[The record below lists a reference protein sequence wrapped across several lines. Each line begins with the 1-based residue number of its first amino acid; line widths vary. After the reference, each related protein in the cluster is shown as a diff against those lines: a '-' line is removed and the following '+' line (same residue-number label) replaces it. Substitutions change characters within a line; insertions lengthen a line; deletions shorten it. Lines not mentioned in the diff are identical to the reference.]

1 MSGDDVFSMDM
12 PDINSI
18 IQNFNLLKEDVRQA
32 VAQGLDEGAEI
43 IENEMKRL
51 ADEVYNEIS
60 IHLNRSPVKVSG
72 RGWVGLKIGL
82 NAKDIYDINYWSALN
97 DLKEMY
103 GEDGDYHD
111 EARKIAIIA
120 MTFEFGRPGQSSTF
134 RKNEYRFWSYRRL
147 GKGKLI
153 FMKQKKGAIQPRS
166 FIRRGHDNKVREAS
180 DALIKKVVNA
190 EDNRMKE

>member
-18 IQNFNLLKEDVRQA
+18 IQGFNLLKEDVRQA

-51 ADEVYNEIS
+51 AAEVYNAIS
-60 IHLNRSPVKVSG
+60 IYLNHCDVKVSKS
-72 RGWVGLKIGL
+72 GWVGLKIGL

-97 DLKEMY
+97 DLEKMY
-103 GEDGDYHD
+103 GEDGDYDD

-120 MTFEFGRPGQSSTF
+120 MTFEFGRPGNSSTF

-153 FMKQKKGAIQPRS
+153 FMTQRKGAIQPRS
-166 FIRRGHDNKVREAS
+166 FIRRGFDNKVVEAS
-180 DALIKKVVNA
+180 NALIKKVENA
-190 EDNRMKE
+190 EDNRMKG